1 MVQSKVVQ
9 NLANCLVIHQLE
21 EHLHPVQTVQTAEP
35 SVQPV
40 RTTRGVNNSAKYND
54 LLPRKLREERAQD
67 RVPESVAKSI
77 EMEVNSRT
85 HFHY

>member
-1 MVQSKVVQ
+1 MVQPKVVQ
-9 NLANCLVIHQLE
+9 KLANYLVIHQLE
-21 EHLHPVQTVQTAEP
+21 EYLHPVQTVQTAEP

-40 RTTRGVNNSAKYND
+40 HTTHEVNNSAKYND

-67 RVPESVAKSI
+67 RVPESMAKPI
-77 EMEVNSRT
+77 EMEVNSRA

>member
-1 MVQSKVVQ
+1 MVQPKVVQ
-9 NLANCLVIHQLE
+9 KLTNCLVIHQLE

-67 RVPESVAKSI
+67 RVPKSVAKPI
-77 EMEVNSRT
+77 EMEVISSA

>member
-1 MVQSKVVQ
+1 MVQPKVVQ
-9 NLANCLVIHQLE
+9 KLANCLVIHQLE
-21 EHLHPVQTVQTAEP
+21 EHLHPVQTVQTAKP

-67 RVPESVAKSI
+67 KVPESVAKPI
-77 EMEVNSRT
+77 EMEVNSRAY
-85 HFHY
+85 FHY

>member
-1 MVQSKVVQ
+1 MVQLKVVQ
-9 NLANCLVIHQLE
+9 KLANYLVIHQLE
-21 EHLHPVQTVQTAEP
+21 EHLHPIQTVQTAEP

-54 LLPRKLREERAQD
+54 LLSRKLREERAQD
-67 RVPESVAKSI
+67 RVLESVAKPI
-77 EMEVNSRT
+77 EMEVNSRA